1 MIEKREDITYDAEL
15 EADIEADIR
24 KWISLSLEEWKKNI
38 REDRNSI
45 DHRFLDHLES
55 LYHSVAGLE
64 KRTDLF
70 RELFDRNNDLRLYRM
85 KQIEENHDLLLNR
98 IKQIEAKLE

>member
-24 KWISLSLEEWKKNI
+24 KWISLNLEEWKKNI
-38 REDRNSI
+38 QEDRNSI

-70 RELFDRNNDLRLYRM
+70 RELFDRNNDLMIYRM
-85 KQIEENHDLLLNR
+85 KQIEANHDLLLDR
-98 IKQIEAKLE
+98 IKQIEEKLE